1 MVEEKLKQKSVIPRP
16 LLGGL
21 VTGPLPGQAYKEQR
35 GHASQVGGPAW
46 DRGKCEALRLEGPR
60 GLTAAAAAGLAP
72 RGLQPGLRAPDLRA
86 PASGRTWTLRVFLQ
100 SPKHLPRR
108 PLSS

>member
-46 DRGKCEALRLEGPR
+46 DRGKREALRL
-60 GLTAAAAAGLAP
+60 
-72 RGLQPGLRAPDLRA
+72 
-86 PASGRTWTLRVFLQ
+86 
-100 SPKHLPRR
+100 
-108 PLSS
+108 